1 MQIGRPILSICIPT
15 YNRAECLKTL
25 LDNLLPQIVSYGK
38 EYFQLLV
45 SDNASPDETRDVV
58 MSSSEKH
65 GVEIAYSRNDE
76 NIGLAN
82 LELVVEKSNGEYVL
96 LLGDDDVFSPD
107 FVNIIMPYLCSG
119 KVYGI
124 IHWNRLEG
132 DANCSYN
139 RLYDYEFRG
148 VIESLSAADFIG
160 RTLSSTNFI
169 SSLIFNR
176 ECWTK
181 GIGYL
186 QQNWTGYNW
195 YARVLHGALDFGHD
209 CLYYY
214 FPLVI
219 QRHPQQ
225 SWATQWPYYCLVELN
240 QIFESLDKQ
249 VSGVKQKW
257 MVRLHDESYY
267 NMENIISG
275 VMMDLDFYRKY
286 RIEMSKYL
294 NEKELYL
301 LNLLLD
307 SSNPEKAYL
316 SYCRKRK
323 LKKILNK
330 MFLRLPFVGK

>member
-1 MQIGRPILSICIPT
+1 M
-15 YNRAECLKTL
+15 
-25 LDNLLPQIVSYGK
+25 
-38 EYFQLLV
+38 
-45 SDNASPDETRDVV
+45 
-58 MSSSEKH
+58 
-65 GVEIAYSRNDE
+65 
-76 NIGLAN
+76 
-82 LELVVEKSNGEYVL
+82 
-96 LLGDDDVFSPD
+96 
-107 FVNIIMPYLCSG
+107 
-119 KVYGI
+119 
-124 IHWNRLEG
+124 
-132 DANCSYN
+132 
-139 RLYDYEFRG
+139 
-148 VIESLSAADFIG
+148 
-160 RTLSSTNFI
+160 
-169 SSLIFNR
+169 
-176 ECWTK
+176 
-181 GIGYL
+181 
-186 QQNWTGYNW
+186 
-195 YARVLHGALDFGHD
+195 
-209 CLYYY
+209 
-214 FPLVI
+214 I

-225 SWATQWPYYCLVELN
+225 SWAAQWPYYCLVELN